1 MWLLDPDV
9 THLNHGAYG
18 ATPIRVLEDQN
29 DWRRRMEANPVRFF
43 DEEYY
48 PALVEARRRL
58 CELVGAEEENTVFV
72 TNATSGV
79 NIVLSSVPLGPGDE
93 IVITDH
99 EYETCRNA
107 AHAWAARTGARV
119 VEVPIPFPPTSPK
132 VVVEQIV
139 AAVGANTRLVIV
151 DHVTSPTALVFPV
164 EAIVAALE
172 PEVPVLIDGA
182 HAPGMLP
189 LRVGDLGASFYVGNL
204 HKWVCAPKGAAFLHV
219 ADRHVDTIQPLVVSR
234 AWGVEA
240 ATAPRLH
247 TLFDWTATED
257 PSARLAVP
265 VALDTMSNAH
275 PDGWDGV
282 RSANRTLVIEGRR
295 IVTEA
300 LGLDPGAGEAWIGS
314 MASVVLPGEPEQG
327 VLLDELTVRLRH
339 NHAIEVPVYAWR
351 GRRLLRLSAQRY
363 NRLDDYR
370 RLVDAL
376 IDELD

>member
-9 THLNHGAYG
+9 TYLNHGSFG
-18 ATPIRVLEDQN
+18 ATPIRVLEDQS
-29 DWRRRMEANPVRFF
+29 DWRRRMEANPMRFF
-43 DEEYY
+43 DEEYH
-48 PALVEARRRL
+48 PALAEARRRL
-58 CELVGAEEENTVFV
+58 CDFVGCEEENTVLL
-72 TNATSGV
+72 TNATKGV
-79 NIVLSSVPLGPGDE
+79 NVVLSSLPLGPGDE

-99 EYETCRNA
+99 EYVSCRNA
-107 AHAWAARTGARV
+107 AYAWAARTGARV

-132 VVVEQIV
+132 TVVEQIMT
-139 AAVGANTRLVIV
+139 AVGANTRLVIV
-151 DHVTSPTALVFPV
+151 DHVTSPTALIFPV

-189 LRVGDLGASFYVGNL
+189 LNISSLGASFYVGNL
-204 HKWVCAPKGAAFLHV
+204 HKWVCAPKGAAFLNV
-219 ADRHVDTIQPLVVSR
+219 AERHVEMIQPLVVSH
-234 AWGVEA
+234 ASGANA

-247 TLFDWTATED
+247 ALFDWAGTDD

-265 VALDTMSNAH
+265 AALDTMSNAH
-275 PDGWDGV
+275 PDGWEGV
-282 RSANRTLVIEGRR
+282 RSANHTLVMEGRR

-300 LGLDPGAGEAWIGS
+300 LGLDPGAGEEWIGS
-314 MASVVLPGEPEQG
+314 MATVVLPGEPEEG
-327 VLLDELTVRLRH
+327 SMMDELTVRLRH
-339 NHAIEVPVYAWR
+339 NHAIEVPVQNWNR
-351 GRRLLRLSAQRY
+351 RRLLRLSAQRY

>member
-58 CELVGAEEENTVFV
+58 CEFVGAEEENTVFV

-189 LRVGDLGASFYVGNL
+189 LRVGALGASFYVGNL